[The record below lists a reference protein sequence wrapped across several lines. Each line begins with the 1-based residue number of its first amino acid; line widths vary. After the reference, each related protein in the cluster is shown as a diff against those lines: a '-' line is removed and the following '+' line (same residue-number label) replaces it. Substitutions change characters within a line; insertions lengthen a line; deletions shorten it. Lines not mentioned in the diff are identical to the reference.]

1 MKIEVTPEEWMLMQ
15 NDLVEAKVENAL
27 LRDQLVQTTAERDQY
42 RAQMIAAH
50 LEELMQLRDA
60 GKVVPLVL
68 SKLPAVLKGLD
79 NMDQV
84 RLVMYTILQM
94 LPDNAPAEM
103 VKMVTDAVP
112 RKVNGQ
118 PLVQIGMDKA
128 GDIIGQGGTKNVN
141 NYGQEPEKGDQT
153 K

>member
-1 MKIEVTPEEWMLMQ
+1 MKIDVTPEEWMRMQ
-15 NDLVEAKVENAL
+15 DDLVKAKVENAL
-27 LRDQLVQTTAERDQY
+27 LRDQLKLTASERDRY
-42 RAQMIAAH
+42 HAQMIAAK

-84 RLVMYTILQM
+84 RLVMYTLLQM

-141 NYGQEPEKGDQT
+141 NYGQEPEKGENAV
-153 K
+153 